1 MVLPF
6 YSVLSYHI
14 SLQDINM
21 NVAHVRAIGVSRMY
35 EIINGLC
42 LQADVE
48 TLKKYCGP
56 EVIERCKAEHK
67 AYQSNGIF
75 FDNKVRNFTFPKS
88 IALFLSFSS
97 SFMHK
102 TKVYD
107 CFCPNWVTL
116 CYNMKKYKRN
126 GDESSLHSFHSSI
139 YMTLEEMIEISN
151 REKTL
156 EKL

>member
-35 EIINGLC
+35 QIINGLC

-75 FDNKVRNFTFPKS
+75 FDNKVRNFTFPCLSHCFLALVLVLCIKQKS
-88 IALFLSFSS
+88 MTVSAQI
-97 SFMHK
+97 
-102 TKVYD
+102 
-107 CFCPNWVTL
+107 
-116 CYNMKKYKRN
+116 
-126 GDESSLHSFHSSI
+126 GLHCVI
-139 YMTLEEMIEISN
+139 I
-151 REKTL
+151 
-156 EKL
+156 